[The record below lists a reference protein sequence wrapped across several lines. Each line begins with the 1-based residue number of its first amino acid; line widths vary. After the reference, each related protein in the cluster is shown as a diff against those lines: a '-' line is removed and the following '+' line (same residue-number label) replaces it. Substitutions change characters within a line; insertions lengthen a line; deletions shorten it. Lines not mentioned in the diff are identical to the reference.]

1 MRITCLKY
9 DTNVKLMMI
18 GTNVG
23 KIGFYDVQ
31 TGKNVGN
38 CQNNG
43 GDQITSLCQ
52 TKESVMI
59 TTSVNGK
66 ITIFGVPPVNNKF

>member
-43 GDQITSLCQ
+43 GDQITSLC
-52 TKESVMI
+52 
-59 TTSVNGK
+59 
-66 ITIFGVPPVNNKF
+66 